1 MTRESNRMPTTWRLG
16 PTKEAMHVKRRRLAH
31 AALLVGLVSATT
43 LLSVSTASATIE
55 GTSCSGN
62 GGSIKLSPGLSETPT
77 VQNISIK
84 GTVSGCTNGVF
95 SGSYVGHVTT
105 TNAVT
110 CAALTSGGEV
120 AVGTIVLK
128 WSPKRHGNSNGF
140 FGIGLTET
148 PGSPITGGIEKGPF
162 EGGTISGSMTQK
174 YSGTCGGKKKVK
186 KGTFTGTFAI
196 S

>member
-1 MTRESNRMPTTWRLG
+1 MQVKQRRLG
-16 PTKEAMHVKRRRLAH
+16 
-31 AALLVGLVSATT
+31 AAAVLVGLLSATT
-43 LLSVSTASATIE
+43 LLSVSAASASAE

-62 GGSIKLSPGLSETPT
+62 GGTIKLSPGLSETPT

-95 SGSYVGHVTT
+95 SGRYVAQART

-120 AVGTIVLK
+120 ATGMIVLK
-128 WSPKRHGNSNGF
+128 WSPKRHGNSKGF
-140 FGIGLTET
+140 FGMGLTEV
-148 PGSPITGGIEKGPF
+148 PASPISGGIERGPF

-174 YSGTCGGKKKVK
+174 YRGTCGGKKVVN
-186 KGTFTGTFAI
+186 KGTFSGTF
-196 S
+196 SVS

>member
-1 MTRESNRMPTTWRLG
+1 MQVM
-16 PTKEAMHVKRRRLAH
+16 RRRLAG
-31 AALLVGLVSATT
+31 AAVLLGLMSGTT
-43 LLSVSTASATIE
+43 LFGASTASATLE

-62 GGSIKLSPGLSETPT
+62 GGTIKLSPGLSETPT

-84 GTVSGCTNGVF
+84 GMVSGCTNGVF
-95 SGSYVGHVTT
+95 SGKYLGHVTT

-110 CAALTSGGEV
+110 CAALASGGEV
-120 AVGTIVLK
+120 ATGTIVLK
-128 WSPKRHGNSNGF
+128 WSPKRHGNSIGF

-148 PGSPITGGIEKGPF
+148 PGSPISGGIEKGPF

-174 YSGTCGGKKKVK
+174 YTGTCGGKKKVK
-186 KGTFTGTFAI
+186 NGSFSGTFAI

>member
-1 MTRESNRMPTTWRLG
+1 
-16 PTKEAMHVKRRRLAH
+16 MHVTRRTLTG
-31 AALLVGLVSATT
+31 AAVFVGLMSATA
-43 LLSVSTASATIE
+43 LFGASTASATLE

-62 GGSIKLSPGLSETPT
+62 GGTIKLSPGLTETPQ

-95 SGSYVGHVTT
+95 SGKYVAQLTT

-120 AVGTIVLK
+120 ATGTIVLK
-128 WSPKRHGNSNGF
+128 WSPKRHGNSMGF
-140 FGIGLTET
+140 FGIGLTEA
-148 PGSPITGGIEKGPF
+148 PESPITGGIEKGPF
-162 EGGTISGSMTQK
+162 EGASISGSMTQK
-174 YSGTCGGKKKVK
+174 YMGTCPGKKKVR
-186 KGTFTGTFAI
+186 KGTFTGTFNI

>member
-1 MTRESNRMPTTWRLG
+1 MDL
-16 PTKEAMHVKRRRLAH
+16 KRRSVAGAVALAGLLS
-31 AALLVGLVSATT
+31 ASALVGASG
-43 LLSVSTASATIE
+43 ASASLE

-62 GGSIKLSPGLSETPT
+62 GGSIKLSPGLTETPM

-84 GTVSGCTNGVF
+84 GSLSGCTNGVF
-95 SGSYVGHVTT
+95 AGSYIAHLKT
-105 TNAVT
+105 TNALT
-110 CAALTSGGEV
+110 CAALASGGEV
-120 AVGTIVLK
+120 ATGTIVLK

-140 FGIGLTET
+140 FGMKLTEA
-148 PGSPITGGIEKGPF
+148 PEAALSGGIEKGPF

-174 YSGTCGGKKKVK
+174 YSGKCGGKKKDN